1 MAAVVDAVGGAVGG
15 VMGGGA
21 GSAAARR
28 KAGAALAAPGSV
40 ATGTV
45 YDFDGRNFALRTRDG
60 VSLPGFDFNL
70 RWQDVQTQ
78 PEQDLGALSATSLQ
92 LEPLLRVTEFLPLP
106 AALRATLAGIAPR
119 GAINDV
125 QLGWRGSLQAPQQ
138 YQLRA
143 RFDQLAAKLSAT
155 LPGFAGLS
163 GSLEANEQGG
173 LLKLDST
180 AAMLDIPAVLPAG
193 GVQIDS
199 LSGRL
204 GWTLGAPAL
213 SIRLEDVKAANEDLA
228 IALSGSYEARAGRS
242 GVIDLTASIP
252 RGQAVAVSR
261 YIPGIGNPLR
271 DYLQGAIQAGTV
283 KDGKLRLK
291 GDLARFPFSKP
302 ADGQFLIEAQLGQ
315 VDFRFDERWPAL
327 EAVDGSIR
335 FSGPGMEIR
344 SRAGRILGAR
354 MGAVVAS
361 VPDLFQNNPQLRV
374 EGQVDGQTQEFLR
387 YLELSPVSGW
397 IGRF

>member
-1 MAAVVDAVGGAVGG
+1 MLFR
-15 VMGGGA
+15 
-21 GSAAARR
+21 S
-28 KAGAALAAPGSV
+28 PGSV

-143 RFDQLAAKLSAT
+143 RFDQLAAKLSAA

-173 LLKLDST
+173 WLKLDST
-180 AAMLDIPAVLPAG
+180 AA
-193 GVQIDS
+193 IDRKS
-199 LSGRL
+199 TRL
-204 GWTLGAPAL
+204 NSSHT
-213 SIRLEDVKAANEDLA
+213 
-228 IALSGSYEARAGRS
+228 
-242 GVIDLTASIP
+242 
-252 RGQAVAVSR
+252 
-261 YIPGIGNPLR
+261 
-271 DYLQGAIQAGTV
+271 
-283 KDGKLRLK
+283 
-291 GDLARFPFSKP
+291 
-302 ADGQFLIEAQLGQ
+302 
-315 VDFRFDERWPAL
+315 
-327 EAVDGSIR
+327 
-335 FSGPGMEIR
+335 
-344 SRAGRILGAR
+344 
-354 MGAVVAS
+354 
-361 VPDLFQNNPQLRV
+361 
-374 EGQVDGQTQEFLR
+374 
-387 YLELSPVSGW
+387 
-397 IGRF
+397 